1 MEGAVVTDSLAALLA
16 LAEEAKVDHEAT
28 WQKLENAG
36 LLNRVKVQ
44 EYRCAKGCRL
54 ALVIRLGDV
63 VLMRTRDYVMRPH
76 TNEARSVATARARN
90 TLNGSDHWPGHTFNV
105 GQSAGQLDR
114 ASWGEAIV
122 GDRFRADANCKHG
135 LRTLDFVAV
144 LASIK
149 DTRPGFPNKP
159 CIMQ

>member
-1 MEGAVVTDSLAALLA
+1 MEGAGMTDSLAALLA
-16 LAEEAKVDHEAT
+16 LAEEAKVDREAT

-54 ALVIRLGDV
+54 ALAIRLGDV
-63 VLMRTRDYVMRPH
+63 VLMRTRDYRMRPH
-76 TNEARSVATARARN
+76 TNEARSVPTARAKN

-105 GQSAGQLDR
+105 GESAGQVDPGE
-114 ASWGEAIV
+114 WGQPRW

-135 LRTLDFVAV
+135 LRTIDFVEV
-144 LASIK
+144 LDSVR
-149 DTRPGFPNKP
+149 DTRPGHPNKP
-159 CIMQ
+159 CIML